1 MSGHQQ
7 PDGAAGADA
16 GADAGGGADVGAAG
30 PPGRW
35 LREHAR
41 LVDAVVVAVVF
52 TYNLFVIG
60 PFPTSEARPGFLV
73 LLAISVLLCAPYPF
87 RRRYPFTAF
96 GLMFAAAC
104 AQILV
109 AAGSITGILTADVM
123 LLFAVHHIATRF
135 RWTVSVPAAVLVA
148 AWLPLAAAPM
158 LRAGYMTIDALVA
171 LVLVVAWAW
180 TWGTLVRVRRAH
192 IAGLQ
197 ERARQLERDREA
209 QARIAA
215 ARERARIARE
225 LHDIVAHSLGV
236 MVVVADGAAMKAR
249 TEPERAR
256 EAMVRVRD
264 TGRTAMAEMRRMLHI
279 LRDDE
284 PGERSPQP
292 GTARLEDLVEDSR
305 AAGLPVALTVEGD
318 PVPLAP
324 GPDLAV
330 YRVVQEALTN
340 VRGHAGPALS
350 RAEVALRYR
359 DAEVEVR
366 VTDDGRG
373 NAGTDASPGGHG
385 LVGMRERVAACGGTV
400 RAGGRPGGGFEV
412 VAVVPTG
419 SGR

>member
-7 PDGAAGADA
+7 PDGAAST
-16 GADAGGGADVGAAG
+16 DAGGGADVGAAG

-60 PFPTSEARPGFLV
+60 PFTSPDGRPVFLAQ
-73 LLAISVLLCAPYPF
+73 LAISVLLCGLYPL
-87 RRRYPFTAF
+87 RRRSPFTVF
-96 GLMFAAAC
+96 GAMLLAAC
-104 AQILV
+104 AQVLV
-109 AAGSITGILTADVM
+109 AGGST
-123 LLFAVHHIATRF
+123 LLFADLVLVFTVHHMATRF

-158 LRAGYMTIDALVA
+158 LRAGHMTIDAVVA
-171 LVLVVAWAW
+171 LVLVIAWAW

-197 ERARQLERDREA
+197 DRARQLEREREV
-209 QARIAA
+209 QARIVA

-236 MVVVADGAAMKAR
+236 MVVVADGASTKAS

-284 PGERSPQP
+284 PGELSPQP
-292 GTARLEDLVEDSR
+292 GTARLERLVEDSR

-350 RAEVALRYR
+350 RAEVVLRYR
-359 DAEVEVR
+359 DSEVEVR

-373 NAGTDASPGGHG
+373 DAGADASPGGHG